1 MIITLIL
8 YNVAFTIAALFITYL
23 LICWIARIEA
33 QQDKQGSAINALS
46 RTIARPVMSP
56 EEVARRKA
64 HSEATMRAAMNS
76 HLN

>member
-1 MIITLIL
+1 MIITLLIG
-8 YNVAFTIAALFITYL
+8 NAIIVVFGVFVTYL
-23 LICWIARIEA
+23 LCCWIARVET

-64 HSEATMRAAMNS
+64 HAESVMRAAMNS